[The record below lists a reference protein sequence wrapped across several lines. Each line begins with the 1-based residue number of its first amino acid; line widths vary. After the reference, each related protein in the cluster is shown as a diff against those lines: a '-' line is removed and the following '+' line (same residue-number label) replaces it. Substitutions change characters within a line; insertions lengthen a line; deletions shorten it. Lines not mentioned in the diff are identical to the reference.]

1 MVNSQLSDTTMN
13 LVCVSISGSTN
24 EINLNIVIVNE
35 IRTLFVA
42 AVAVARARWYFG
54 LYVYWAGY

>member
-1 MVNSQLSDTTMN
+1 MNSQLSDTTMN
-13 LVCVSISGSTN
+13 LVCVSISGSAN

-42 AVAVARARWYFG
+42 AVAVARAH
-54 LYVYWAGY
+54 